1 MPHRLSNPR
10 RVNAASPLAAAAAPA
25 PLTPAVSAVSSR
37 AVARHAPGRPQREMQ
52 PGTKGRAAFA
62 RLAPRSSVGFAQDHA
77 ARRAAREKKADWA
90 KEK

>member
-1 MPHRLSNPR
+1 
-10 RVNAASPLAAAAAPA
+10 
-25 PLTPAVSAVSSR
+25 
-37 AVARHAPGRPQREMQ
+37 MQ

-90 KEK
+90 KQK